1 MKKLFVLPLV
11 LLLSVSCNELRQD
24 KAKKDGIQLIQGAN
38 FPSNYKTNKEPDSL
52 TAFLWPT
59 EEFFNRQK
67 EAGVIDAR
75 DYQDY
80 IANTSAE
87 VFLSGD
93 EFDSWSEVQLTR
105 GEELASEIEKLEE
118 QRAPIQTKYNNVRKE
133 HQNER
138 KNHGRKDSAAKKEE
152 KKVAPIAS
160 ELAGL
165 EEDYSVE
172 NCQATPDTET
182 CTELEA
188 KITSKRDELD
198 TQTQKAKA
206 ARADA
211 DEYHASKVQPL
222 EDEMNRIK
230 KEELDPIVEERGKL
244 ETEQAGIT
252 KNLAV
257 RLSRVQSALDPQ
269 ATKYLRDDAGQIMYG
284 QDNRPMI
291 DYVEESSQVNWIKTY
306 ITYAGEKNVFDIKDG
321 YVDIKFG
328 EWGIGALEYKTV
340 YQKDDNGNVKMN
352 IDGSAQMAPESD
364 FSKMIY
370 LGRNVYEFH
379 MIEKDANGNR
389 TGRIFE
395 FKVER
400 SPFSAKLHTK
410 VLGDITVTNNG
421 TVERRG
427 QIKLVLTRAK

>member
-24 KAKKDGIQLIQGAN
+24 QAQKNGIQLIQGAS
-38 FPSNYKTNKEPDSL
+38 FPANYKTTKEPDSL

-93 EFDSWSEVQLTR
+93 EFDEWSEIQLTK
-105 GEELASEIEKLEE
+105 GEELAAEIEKLENE
-118 QRAPIQTKYNNVRKE
+118 RAPIQQKYNEIRKE

-182 CTELEA
+182 CKDLES

-198 TQTQKAKA
+198 TQTQKAKV
-206 ARADA
+206 ARAEA
-211 DEYHASKVQPL
+211 DDYHATKVKPL
-222 EDEMNRIK
+222 EDEMDRIK
-230 KEELDPIVEERGKL
+230 KDELDPIVAERSKL
-244 ETEQAGIT
+244 EKEQGNIT
-252 KNLAV
+252 KNQAL

-269 ATKYLRDDAGQIMYG
+269 ATKYVRDDSGQIMYG

-291 DYVEESSQVNWIKTY
+291 DYVEESSQVNWVKTY
-306 ITYAGEKNVFDIKDG
+306 VDYVQDKNIFDIKDG
-321 YVDIKFG
+321 YIDIRFG
-328 EWGIGALEYKTV
+328 EWGIGALDYKTV
-340 YQKDDNGNVKMN
+340 YQKDDNGNVVMN
-352 IDGSAQMAPESD
+352 VDGSAKMAAESD

-421 TVERRG
+421 AVERRG
-427 QIKLVLTRAK
+427 QIKLILVRSN

>member
-1 MKKLFVLPLV
+1 MKMLLVLPLV
-11 LLLSVSCNELRQD
+11 LLLSVSCNDLRQD
-24 KAKKDGIQLIQGAN
+24 KAKKDGIQLIQGAS
-38 FPSNYKTNKEPDSL
+38 FPVHYKTTKEPDSL

-67 EAGVIDAR
+67 EAGIIDAR

-80 IANTSAE
+80 IATTSAE

-93 EFDSWSEVQLTR
+93 EFDEWSEIQLTR
-105 GEELASEIEKLEE
+105 GEELAAEIEKLENE
-118 QRAPIQTKYNNVRKE
+118 RAPIQHKYNEIRKE

-172 NCQATPDTET
+172 NCQATPDTEA
-182 CTELEA
+182 CKELEG
-188 KITSKRDELD
+188 KITAKRDELD
-198 TQTQKAKA
+198 TQTQKAKT
-206 ARADA
+206 ARAEA
-211 DEYHASKVQPL
+211 DEYHAAKVKPL
-222 EDEMNRIK
+222 EDEMDRIK
-230 KEELDPIVEERGKL
+230 KDELDPIVAERSKL
-244 ETEQAGIT
+244 EKEQGNIT
-252 KNLAV
+252 MNQAL

-269 ATKYLRDDAGQIMYG
+269 ATKYVRDDSGQIMYG

-291 DYVEESSQVNWIKTY
+291 DYVEESSQVNWVKTY
-306 ITYAGEKNVFDIKDG
+306 VDYVQDKNIFDIKDG
-321 YVDIKFG
+321 YIDIRFG
-328 EWGIGALEYKTV
+328 EWGIGSLDYKTV
-340 YQKDDNGNVKMN
+340 YQIDDNGNVLMN
-352 IDGSAQMAPESD
+352 VDGSAKMAAESD

-389 TGRIFE
+389 TGRVFE

-400 SPFSAKLHTK
+400 SPFSAKFHTK

-427 QIKLVLTRAK
+427 QIKLILVRSN